1 MRILITEK
9 QLHRILKEEK
19 SPQEQMEEFIN
30 IEDKVKSKSIGRSKV
45 KLWLNR
51 LETKYPS
58 LSFRFEIDRDILIAR
73 ATIKKT
79 NFNESINN
87 PIDDFIGKKVKVYYN
102 LHKHT
107 FSVTYKE
114 NILLY
119 ADYVKLT
126 NVEFRVRPGGKD
138 RVRKEKSKNVHAF
151 VIGTLTDYC
160 KYPCENLPEESL
172 GGVVTYNPYKYDS
185 FVYKDSEEP
194 IYHANEVD
202 MINLKNKLFVI
213 NEITKL

>member
-9 QLHRILKEEK
+9 QLSKILREEK
-19 SPQEQMEEFIN
+19 SPQEQLEEFN
-30 IEDKVKSKSIGRSKV
+30 NLEDKIKSKSIGRNRV
-45 KLWLNR
+45 KLWLTR
-51 LETKYPS
+51 LETKYPD
-58 LSFRFEIDRDILIAR
+58 LSFRFEMDRDILIAR
-73 ATIKKT
+73 ASIKKT
-79 NFNESINN
+79 SFNEQHTTV
-87 PIDDFIGKKVKVYYN
+87 DDFIGKKVKVYYN
-102 LHKHT
+102 LHKQT

-114 NILLY
+114 NILLH

-126 NVEFRVRPGGKD
+126 DVEFRVRLGGKD

-151 VIGTLTDYC
+151 VIGTLVDYC

-172 GGVVTYNPYKYDS
+172 GNVVTYNPYKYDS

-194 IYHANEVD
+194 IYHAEEVD